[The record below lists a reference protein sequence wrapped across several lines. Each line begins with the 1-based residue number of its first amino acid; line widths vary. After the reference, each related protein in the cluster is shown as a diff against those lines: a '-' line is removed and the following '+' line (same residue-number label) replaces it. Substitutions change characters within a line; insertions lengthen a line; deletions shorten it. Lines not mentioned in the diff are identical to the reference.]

1 MSAPFDV
8 ISRRIYVCLTTMIRM
23 MLLRGEQCEHTL
35 RQTIG
40 QGDDSLKEKLR

>member
-1 MSAPFDV
+1 MSFLVESLNLLVLCVTP
-8 ISRRIYVCLTTMIRM
+8 MIRM

-40 QGDDSLKEKLR
+40 TGDDSLKEKLR